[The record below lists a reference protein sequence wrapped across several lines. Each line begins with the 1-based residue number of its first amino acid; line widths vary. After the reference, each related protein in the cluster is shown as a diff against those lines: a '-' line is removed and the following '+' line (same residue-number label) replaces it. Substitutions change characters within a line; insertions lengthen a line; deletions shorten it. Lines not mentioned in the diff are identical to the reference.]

1 MFKSSLDFFAAQLCS
16 KLELFQERG
25 FRKKGKAI
33 ALVKYPIF
41 DQQIFYP
48 NIAQLCSR
56 LELFQERGFRK
67 KGKAIAL
74 VKYPIFD
81 QQIFYPN
88 IAEVYCK

>member
-48 NIAQLCSR
+48 NL
-56 LELFQERGFRK
+56 L
-67 KGKAIAL
+67 
-74 VKYPIFD
+74 KYTLNKS
-81 QQIFYPN
+81 YKRSN
-88 IAEVYCK
+88 HL

>member
-1 MFKSSLDFFAAQLCS
+1 MFKSSLDFFA
-16 KLELFQERG
+16 
-25 FRKKGKAI
+25 
-33 ALVKYPIF
+33 
-41 DQQIFYP
+41 
-48 NIAQLCSR
+48 AQLCSR

>member
-48 NIAQLCSR
+48 NL
-56 LELFQERGFRK
+56 L
-67 KGKAIAL
+67 
-74 VKYPIFD
+74 KYTL
-81 QQIFYPN
+81 N
-88 IAEVYCK
+88 

>member
-16 KLELFQERG
+16 
-25 FRKKGKAI
+25 
-33 ALVKYPIF
+33 
-41 DQQIFYP
+41 
-48 NIAQLCSR
+48 R
-56 LELFQERGFRK
+56 LELFQERGFHK

-88 IAEVYCK
+88 IAEVYSK